1 MFSKSIKLSTVTDVR
16 SVSSPV
22 FLMGFGIIQM
32 PYVFRK
38 KKQAEHLMNAQEGLL
53 ISSYTDVVL
62 ESVELRLTLYYYNH
76 CF

>member
-1 MFSKSIKLSTVTDVR
+1 
-16 SVSSPV
+16 
-22 FLMGFGIIQM
+22 M